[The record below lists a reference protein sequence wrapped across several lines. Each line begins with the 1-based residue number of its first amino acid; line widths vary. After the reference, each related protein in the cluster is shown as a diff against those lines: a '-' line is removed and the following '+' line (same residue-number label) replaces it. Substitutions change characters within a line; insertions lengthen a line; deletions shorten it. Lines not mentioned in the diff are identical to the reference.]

1 MISLYDILEAA
12 NGQLFGEPSAQLF
25 NDFSFDSRLTGE
37 SNLFVA
43 LKTDRGDAHPY
54 IREAVERGATG
65 VLCMRPPDFD
75 VEGVTII
82 LVRDTQVALMKWS
95 YYILN
100 KLGVQVV
107 GVTGSSGKSMTVE
120 AITQV
125 LKTRYTVQRSSPD
138 ITGRLNLPM
147 TLAKLTPEHNMVVL
161 ELGATQPG
169 EMSDMILAVQ
179 PHVGVVTQVGAAYG
193 DLFETS
199 DHLTQENSLLV
210 EYLSPNGLCVLNY
223 DDDRVR
229 AMSSRTRARVLTMGI
244 EGFGA
249 DLTAYGVV
257 VGATGTGFDV
267 RFGSNRYVGR
277 WSPLLGKHQLYAIL
291 AALAVGT
298 QYDIS
303 PADSL
308 KALTNL
314 QPLPGRMNPLN
325 GINGALLIDDTYSA
339 DPQSTLSALDWLQS
353 VTDDKRRAIFVMG
366 DMDNLGNYTQRGHRL
381 VGQRASSF
389 IKLFVTEGADAAL
402 AGRAALDQ
410 GMDRRQV
417 ITTYSIEDA
426 VARLRNEGGL
436 TSSDVVLIKGGPSSR
451 MEFVTA
457 ALLANPADSVL
468 LPRSGLIEQA
478 QTYMRSTRPSW
489 VEIDL
494 NALAINV
501 RQLKALVGTHVTLF
515 AVVKADAY
523 GHGAVAVARTA
534 LLNGADYLAVAS
546 VSEAIE
552 LRDAGIEAP
561 ILVMS
566 YTPVQAIRQ
575 AVRQNITVT
584 LYDLDLA
591 RAYDRA
597 AREAG
602 GILRVHV
609 KVDTGMGRLGVLA
622 SAAVPFFRSLLNL
635 NHLELEG
642 VYTHF
647 SMADESPDY
656 TAEQVRVFK
665 RVLTPLRA
673 AGFSFKYVHAANS
686 AGTLSSKENHFNA
699 VRVGLAMYGLSPSDE
714 VRVPSAFRPVMTW
727 KTTVAQVKTLPPNHP
742 VGYGNTYVTQG
753 EERIAVIPVGYAD
766 GLRRSPTHWGHVL
779 LHGQF
784 VPIIGRV
791 SMEKTILNVTDV
803 PDVAVGDEVVL
814 LGRQGD
820 VALSADEI
828 ARRLGTISYEVV
840 TGILPRVPRR

>member
-12 NGQLFGEPSAQLF
+12 NGQLFGEPGAQLF
-25 NDFSFDSRLTGE
+25 NDFSFDSRLTAE

-43 LKTDRGDAHPY
+43 LKTDRGDGHQY
-54 IREAVERGATG
+54 VREAVEHGATG

-75 VEGVTII
+75 VEGVSII

-100 KLGVQVV
+100 KLGIQVI
-107 GVTGSSGKSMTVE
+107 GITGSSGKSITVE
-120 AITQV
+120 AISQV
-125 LKTRYTVQRSSPD
+125 LKTRYPLQKSSPD
-138 ITGRLNLPM
+138 TVGRLNLPV
-147 TLAKLTPEHNMVVL
+147 TLAKLTPEHKMVVL

-179 PHVGVVTQVGAAYG
+179 PHVGIVTQVGAAYG
-193 DLFETS
+193 EQFETAEQLS
-199 DHLTQENSLLV
+199 QENSLLV

-229 AMSSRTRARVLTMGI
+229 EMSSRTRSRVLTMGI

-249 DLTAYGVV
+249 DLTAYNVV

-267 RFGSNRYVGR
+267 RFGNNRYVGR
-277 WSPLLGKHQLYAIL
+277 WTPLLGKHQLYSIL
-291 AALAVGT
+291 AALAVGIH
-298 QYDIS
+298 YDIT
-303 PADSL
+303 PADAL

-325 GINGALLIDDTYSA
+325 GIGGSLLIDDSFNA

-353 VTDDKRRAIFVMG
+353 VTDEQRRAIFVMG
-366 DMDNLGNYTQRGHRL
+366 DMDNLGTYTQRGHRL
-381 VGQRASSF
+381 VGQRAANF
-389 IKLFVTEGADAAL
+389 VKMLVTEGADAAL
-402 AGRAALDQ
+402 AGRASLDQ

-417 ITTYSIEDA
+417 SITYSIEDA
-426 VARLRNEGGL
+426 VSRLKTEGGL
-436 TSSDVVLIKGGPSSR
+436 SSSDIVLIKGGPSSR
-451 MEFVTA
+451 MELITS
-457 ALLANPADSVL
+457 ALLANEEDNKL
-468 LPRSGLIEQA
+468 LPRSTFIEQGA
-478 QTYMRSTRPSW
+478 AFMRHTRPSW
-489 VEIDL
+489 VDIDL
-494 NALAINV
+494 NALATNV
-501 RQLKALVGTHVTLF
+501 RQIKTLIGQHVTLF

-534 LLNGADYLAVAS
+534 LLNGAEHLAVAS
-546 VSEAIE
+546 ISEAIE
-552 LRDAGIEAP
+552 LRDAGLEAP

-566 YTPVQAIRQ
+566 HTPIQAIRQ

-584 LYDLDLA
+584 LYDLELA
-591 RAYDRA
+591 RFYDRA

-609 KVDTGMGRLGVLA
+609 KVDTGMGRLGVVA
-622 SAAVPFFRSLLNL
+622 SAAVPFFRHLLNL

-642 VYTHF
+642 IFTHF

-656 TAEQVRVFK
+656 TAEQVRIFK

-673 AGFSFKYVHAANS
+673 AGFSFKYIHAANS
-686 AGTLSSKENHFNA
+686 AGTLASKENHFNA

-714 VRVPSAFRPVMTW
+714 VRVPPTFRPVMAW
-727 KTTVAQVKTLPPNHP
+727 KTAVAQVKILPPNHP
-742 VGYGNTYVTQG
+742 VGYGNTYMTRG
-753 EERIAVIPVGYAD
+753 EEKIAVIPVGYAD
-766 GLRRSPTHWGHVL
+766 GLRRSPNHWGHVL
-779 LHGQF
+779 LHGQL

-803 PDVAVGDEVVL
+803 PNVAIGDEVVL

-820 VALSADEI
+820 ITISADDV
-828 ARRLGTISYEVV
+828 AARLGTISYEVV
-840 TGILPRVPRR
+840 CGILPRVPRR